1 MILTTKFLNEMFRQW
16 GDHIDKPLEV
26 YLLATYEDEPFPYE
40 WSEQDLYEQI
50 RKLAMTHKKG
60 KLDTTVKPPI
70 QRLRERYEELQ
81 GEYMDLA
88 FDVQALLH
96 ILEEN
101 GIDSPFKVSG
111 DKEEVPF

>member
-1 MILTTKFLNEMFRQW
+1 MIADKNFVGILRNKYHLE
-16 GDHIDKPLEV
+16 IDERFEA
-26 YLLATYEDEPFPYE
+26 YILAEYEEEPFPNE

-111 DKEEVPF
+111 DKEEVSF